1 MKQMGAF
8 LFLLLLWLRIG
19 SFWAYGEEID
29 LPEIPLP
36 ESLTDRFGQVSDN
49 AASVVDWLDA
59 KDVFSM
65 AKEAMTGGV
74 SEAITLL
81 FSLLSVLALTS
92 IMESVS
98 HSVENKGLVL
108 AVGYLSVLL
117 AAGQTLE
124 RMQELLTMLSA
135 HLDSMNAF
143 AAGVIPVYSG
153 ICASAG
159 MGTLA
164 ASGSAGLTLSLSFAA
179 LLSTKVLFPL
189 LRVCFLLDFCA
200 SVSALSGFGTISAA
214 VRRFFVG
221 LVGCVGALLTAVFAF
236 QTQIA
241 AKADTLAGRT
251 VRYVTQTAL
260 PLVGGALSEAS
271 RTLSSAFSLM
281 GGIVG
286 GVGVAVV
293 VLLLLPVLIRLWLL
307 RQCFL
312 TASGMAEILSCPR
325 IASLYRACGG
335 LLGALMATVSLVD
348 AVWLFEFAV
357 ILRM

>member
-1 MKQMGAF
+1 MK
-8 LFLLLLWLRIG
+8 RIG
-19 SFWAYGEEID
+19 IFLVLIWVWLLVASVEVYGEKID

-36 ESLTDRFGQVSDN
+36 ESLADSLGKPAND
-49 AASVVDWLDA
+49 ASAVVGWLDA
-59 KDVFSM
+59 KTVFSL
-65 AKEAMTGGV
+65 AKEALTGGI
-74 SEAITLL
+74 SEAIGL
-81 FSLLSVLALTS
+81 FLSLLSVLAMTS
-92 IMESVS
+92 VMESVS
-98 HSVENKGLVL
+98 HSVENKGLVM
-108 AVGYLSVLL
+108 AVSYLSVLL
-117 AAGQTLE
+117 AAGVMLE
-124 RMQELLTMLSA
+124 RLQELLTMISS
-135 HLDSMNAF
+135 HLDTMSVF
-143 AAGVIPVYSG
+143 AAGVIPIYGG
-153 ICASAG
+153 ICTSAG

-164 ASGSAGLTLSLSFAA
+164 VSGSAGLSLALSFAA
-179 LLSTKVLFPL
+179 LLSAKVLFPL

-200 SVSALSGFGTISAA
+200 SVSGLSGIGTISAS
-214 VRRFFVG
+214 VRHFFVG
-221 LVGCVGALLTAVFAF
+221 LVGCVGTLLTAVFAF

-251 VRYVTQTAL
+251 VRYVAQTAL

-293 VLLLLPVLIRLWLL
+293 ILLLLPVLIRLWLL

-312 TASGMAEILSCPR
+312 TAGGMAEILSCHR
-325 IASLYRACGG
+325 IASLYRAGG
-335 LLGALMATVSLVD
+335 ALVGALMATVSLVD

>member
-1 MKQMGAF
+1 MKRLWIAFVLIGAW
-8 LFLLLLWLRIG
+8 LWLFPLWG
-19 SFWAYGEEID
+19 SAEELE

-36 ESLTDRFGQVSDN
+36 EQLGDSLGQVSSD

-59 KDVFSM
+59 KRVFSI
-65 AKEAMTGGV
+65 AEDALTGGV
-74 SEAITLL
+74 SEAVALF
-81 FSLLSVLALTS
+81 FSLVSVLALTAV
-92 IMESVS
+92 MESVS
-98 HSVENKGLVL
+98 HSVENKGLVM

-117 AAGQTLE
+117 AAWEILGRLQG
-124 RMQELLTMLSA
+124 LLAMLSA
-135 HLDSMNAF
+135 HLDTMSAF
-143 AAGVIPVYSG
+143 AAGVIPIYGG
-153 ICASAG
+153 ICTSAG

-164 ASGSAGLTLSLSFAA
+164 ASGGAGLSLTLSFAA
-179 LLSTKVLFPL
+179 LLSAKVLFPL

-200 SVSALSGFGTISAA
+200 SVSGLSGIGIISAS
-214 VRRFFVG
+214 VRHFFVG
-221 LVGCVGALLTAVFAF
+221 LVGCVGTLLTAVFAF

-251 VRYVTQTAL
+251 VRYVAQTAL

-293 VLLLLPVLIRLWLL
+293 VLLLVPVLLRLWLL

-312 TASGMAEILSCPR
+312 TAAGMAEILSCHR
-325 IASLYRACGG
+325 IASLYRAAGG
-335 LLGALMATVSLVD
+335 LVGALMATVSLVD